1 MLDHL
6 DPLTVTVEEA
16 AVLLGVSRSTA
27 YELATRGYLPTI
39 RMRRRILVPA
49 AALGKLLG
57 VSAWDVRR
65 ALRPRPQGGG
75 SGGMVQH

>member
-16 AVLLGVSRSTA
+16 AVLLGISRSTA
-27 YELATRGYLPTI
+27 YELATRGDLPTI

-49 AALGKLLG
+49 AALGQLLG

-65 ALRPRPQGGG
+65 ALRPPRRGGG
-75 SGGMVQH
+75 SECIAKP

>member
-27 YELATRGYLPTI
+27 YELATSGDLPTI

-49 AALGKLLG
+49 AALAKLLG
-57 VSAWDVRR
+57 VSMWDVRR
-65 ALRPRPQGGG
+65 ALRPRSPRTW
-75 SGGMVQH
+75 HLAKR